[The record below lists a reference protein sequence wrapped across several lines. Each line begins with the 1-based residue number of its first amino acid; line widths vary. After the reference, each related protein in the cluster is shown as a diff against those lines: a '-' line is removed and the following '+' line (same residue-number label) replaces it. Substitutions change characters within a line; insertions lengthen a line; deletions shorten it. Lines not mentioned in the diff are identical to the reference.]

1 VVEIRL
7 RIPFAVVRRI
17 FLRKSKQALKQGRFT
32 MLQKCFALLF
42 LATVLLTGCSDE
54 APDAPDPLKDVE
66 RIVFFGDSI
75 TQAGA
80 EPGGYVQI
88 ISDSLAA
95 RYPDKEIEVI
105 GAGISGNKVPDL
117 QARLEQDVLA
127 HDPTTVVIYIGINDV
142 WHWQN
147 FSGQGTT
154 TEDFDSGLR
163 AIVDT
168 LQTSGA
174 RVLLC
179 TPSMIGEKHDG
190 TNPQDAMLDEYAD
203 ISRSV
208 AQDLGAET
216 CDLRADFVEYLG
228 EHNTTNAEQGV
239 LTTDGVHLN
248 DAGNQFVADR
258 ILRALE
264 RRDP

>member
-1 VVEIRL
+1 MHLKAFVV
-7 RIPFAVVRRI
+7 FM
-17 FLRKSKQALKQGRFT
+17 F
-32 MLQKCFALLF
+32 
-42 LATVLLTGCSDE
+42 ATVLISGCGDAAPE
-54 APDAPDPLKDVE
+54 APDAIQDVE

-88 ISDSLAA
+88 ISDSLTA
-95 RYPDKEIEVI
+95 RYPEKQIEVI

-117 QARLEQDVLA
+117 QARLERDVLA

-142 WHWQN
+142 WHWELPN
-147 FSGQGTT
+147 HTGTPT
-154 TEDFDSGLR
+154 DQFEAGLR
-163 AIVDT
+163 SIVDT

-190 TNPQDAMLDEYAD
+190 TNPQDAMLDEYSS

-216 CDLRADFVEYLG
+216 CDLRAEFVEYLR
-228 EHNTTNAEQGV
+228 EHNTENQEKDV

-248 DAGNQFVADR
+248 EAGNQFVADR
-258 ILRALE
+258 ILKALE
-264 RRDP
+264 RRS